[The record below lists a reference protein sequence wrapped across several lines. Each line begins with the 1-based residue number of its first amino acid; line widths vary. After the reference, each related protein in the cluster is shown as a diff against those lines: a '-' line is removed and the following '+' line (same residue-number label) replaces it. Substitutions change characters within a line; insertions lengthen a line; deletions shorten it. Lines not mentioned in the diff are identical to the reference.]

1 MRHRPQWTVRERK
14 EPSIVAALTLSHDS
28 ATTAGVL
35 LLAVVGVEYGG
46 TFVLRAVRGRVPLT
60 TFQRTFSR
68 AGHAHAG
75 VLVILSLVVQ
85 LYADAA
91 GLHGVADTLAR
102 SLVPLSAILIPGGFF
117 FSLIGHDRTTPNRW
131 IALLW
136 VGVVAL
142 AVGVVALGIGL
153 LTV

>member
-1 MRHRPQWTVRERK
+1 ML
-14 EPSIVAALTLSHDS
+14 AALRLSHDS
-28 ATTAGVL
+28 ANTAGIL
-35 LLAVVGVEYGG
+35 LLTIVAVEYGG
-46 TFVLRAVRGRVPLT
+46 TFVLRAVRGKVPLT
-60 TFQRTFSR
+60 SFQRTFSR

-91 GLHGVADTLAR
+91 GLTGLANTLAR
-102 SLVPLSAILIPGGFF
+102 NFVPLSAILIPSGFF
-117 FSLIGHDRTTPNRW
+117 FSLIGRERTTPNRW

-136 VGVVAL
+136 VGVATL
-142 AVGVVALGIGL
+142 AVGVISLGVGL

>member
-1 MRHRPQWTVRERK
+1 M
-14 EPSIVAALTLSHDS
+14 VAALHLSHDS

-35 LLAVVGVEYGG
+35 LLTVVAVEYGG
-46 TFVLRAVRGRVPLT
+46 TFVLRAVRGKVPLT
-60 TFQRTFSR
+60 AFQRTFSR

-91 GLHGVADTLAR
+91 DLSGLPNTLAR
-102 SLVPLSAILIPGGFF
+102 TFVPLSAILIPSGFF
-117 FSLIGHDRTTPNRW
+117 FSLIGRDRTTPNRW
-131 IALLW
+131 ISLLW
-136 VGVVAL
+136 IGVATL
-142 AVGVVALGIGL
+142 AVGVVSLGIGL

>member
-1 MRHRPQWTVRERK
+1 MN
-14 EPSIVAALTLSHDS
+14 AAITLSHGS
-28 ATTAGVL
+28 ASTAGIL
-35 LLAVVGVEYGG
+35 LLTIVAVEYGG

-60 TFQRTFSR
+60 GFQRTFSR

-91 GLHGVADTLAR
+91 DLTGVANTLAR
-102 SLVPLSAILIPGGFF
+102 SLVPLSAILIPAGFF
-117 FSLIGHDRTTPNRW
+117 FSLVGRGRTTPNRW

-136 VGVVAL
+136 VGAAML
-142 AVGVVALGIGL
+142 AVGVTALGIGL
-153 LTV
+153 LTA